1 MMNEI
6 KIGENIRA
14 LRKEKKIGQEALAGA
29 LGVTVQ
35 AVSKWET
42 SGSMPDITLLPEIA
56 DYFGVTI
63 EELFYGRTETVP
75 PEEVSVLTVE
85 PVEPEE
91 TSEQPPISDEE
102 ETSEPKNEE
111 RSGWSF
117 FDQMN
122 KLTAGLSKKIGEI
135 SIRIDKD
142 HWSKENETRSDI
154 PDDERLRVVQFIG
167 NRMVQIDE
175 ISDQP
180 ILLAIPKEKLDQPHD
195 SNSLIVTVYGSATIQ
210 GNIGGN
216 LTADGDVSCGMVGG
230 SVNSDG
236 DVNCGNVGGNL
247 KADGDVTCNIVA
259 GSVRSDGD
267 VHCGNVMGSVTA
279 DGDVI
284 CEKVS
289 GGIHCDG
296 GVAFD
301 KD

>member
-1 MMNEI
+1 MNEI

-63 EELFYGRTETVP
+63 EELFYGRTEAVP
-75 PEEVSVLTVE
+75 PEDVSVLTVE

-91 TSEQPPISDEE
+91 TSEQPPVSNEE
-102 ETSEPKNEE
+102 ETSESKNEE
-111 RSGWSF
+111 KSGWSLS
-117 FDQMN
+117 DQIN

-167 NRMVQIDE
+167 SRMVQMDE
-175 ISDQP
+175 VSDQP
-180 ILLAIPKEKLDQPHD
+180 ILLAVPKEKSNLLRGG
-195 SNSLIVTVYGSATIQ
+195 NSLNVTVYGSAAIH
-210 GNIGGN
+210 GNVGGN
-216 LTADGDVSCGMVGG
+216 LTADGTVSCGNVGG
-230 SVNSDG
+230 LVNSDG

-247 KADGDVTCNIVA
+247 NADGDVTCNIVA

-279 DGDVI
+279 DGNVI

-289 GGIHCDG
+289 GGIRCDG
-296 GVAFD
+296 EVAFD